1 MQFNLA
7 EWFVNDLAIAP
18 NDNRI
23 AGSLMVCNDLSHSFF
38 KRFFSQFF

>member
-23 AGSLMVCNDLSHSFF
+23 AGSLGIGNNLCHGFLEGLLG
-38 KRFFSQFF
+38 QFY